1 MQADT
6 ILKFG
11 SLALGVAQ
19 DEKIRELATMI
30 HKGAKRRGI
39 FGPQMLPPSSG
50 TSSSKSSAPVS
61 SATSF
66 ANSGAK
72 AVSVSGANRVPFT
85 PFASSAA
92 TGNAQYPAF
101 PSLQKLFTV
110 DNAKKALTV
119 AGSVKDLLM
128 K

>member
-30 HKGAKRRGI
+30 HKGAKRRGM
-39 FGPQMLPPSSG
+39 FGPQMLPPPSG
-50 TSSSKSSAPVS
+50 PSNPKPSVPASSAKP
-61 SATSF
+61 SANTG
-66 ANSGAK
+66 ANA
-72 AVSVSGANRVPFT
+72 VSGASRVPFA
-85 PFASSAA
+85 PFASSAPA
-92 TGNAQYPAF
+92 GNAELPAF

-110 DNAKKALTV
+110 DNAKKALAV

>member
-1 MQADT
+1 MQTDT

-30 HKGAKRRGI
+30 HKGAKRRGM
-39 FGPQMLPPSSG
+39 FGPQMLPPQGG
-50 TSSSKSSAPVS
+50 TSNANPSSVKTSPAPT
-61 SATSF
+61 AT
-66 ANSGAK
+66 NSGG
-72 AVSVSGANRVPFT
+72 SRVPFAPST
-85 PFASSAA
+85 QA
-92 TGNAQYPAF
+92 GVAQNPAM
-101 PSLQKLFTV
+101 PNLQKLFTV
-110 DNAKKALTV
+110 DNAKKALSV